1 MVAEKIGYS
10 EIDLSLIERG
20 CSQARQSKTH
30 VDLENIVESIRTQ
43 GLIDPIHLVEIEKD
57 KLYELISG
65 QRRFL
70 AFTIL
75 CKKDPEKFSK
85 IPCVLYKN
93 TMNEWEKK
101 TFSIHTNLSQ
111 APMNKM
117 DKINSITLL
126 FDHFESIKDTSEAT
140 GFSHAT
146 IRKYVQVSR
155 LPEQLKNMTEKGEI
169 SLDTAL
175 DTADLYAFDP
185 NKTTGISIEDMLDS
199 AREMQKL
206 TGKHKKYIMEVKQQ
220 KPDVSV
226 RDIITDV
233 SSKKYKK
240 YDFTV
245 AVDLGTYEKIDA
257 YKENRRIDT
266 ITMAVADLIEDGL
279 VVNEVS

>member
-10 EIDLSLIERG
+10 EIDLNLIERG

-101 TFSIHTNLSQ
+101 TFSIHTNLAQ

-117 DKINSITLL
+117 DKINSVTLL
-126 FDHFESIKDTSEAT
+126 FDHFESVKDTSEAT

-146 IRKYVQVSR
+146 IRKYVQTSR
-155 LPEQLKNMTEKGEI
+155 LPEQLKNMIEKGEI

-185 NKTTGISIEDMLDS
+185 NKTTDINIEDMLDAAS
-199 AREMQKL
+199 EMQKL
-206 TGKHKKYIMEVKQQ
+206 TGKYKKYIMEAKQQ
-220 KPDVSV
+220 KPDVPV
-226 RDIITDV
+226 RDIIKVITSRKRTSEEIIVTMESDTYA
-233 SSKKYKK
+233 KIDYYKERNRIA
-240 YDFTV
+240 TIPI
-245 AVDLGTYEKIDA
+245 AIVDLIH
-257 YKENRRIDT
+257 
-266 ITMAVADLIEDGL
+266 DGL
-279 VVNEVS
+279 SINEE